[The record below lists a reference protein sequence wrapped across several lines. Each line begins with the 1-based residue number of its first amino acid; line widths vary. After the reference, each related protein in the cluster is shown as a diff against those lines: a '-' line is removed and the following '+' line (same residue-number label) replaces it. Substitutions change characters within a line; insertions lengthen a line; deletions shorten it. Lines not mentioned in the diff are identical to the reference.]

1 MDGDD
6 DEASMALIE
15 TYIEGLY
22 EEMKDK
28 ITATR
33 KILALA
39 RVPENQEPLISNGE
53 SLCASG
59 TYFDLL
65 MMQCSES
72 LISALC
78 RVLREDGKRSM
89 ELVTNIIYVF
99 FCFSNFSEFH
109 EFLTT
114 NKLGDMCFKIIDH
127 EKARY
132 QILVSDMKQLEGKCN
147 I

>member
-1 MDGDD
+1 MV
-6 DEASMALIE
+6 
-15 TYIEGLY
+15 
-22 EEMKDK
+22 
-28 ITATR
+28 R
-33 KILALA
+33 VLA
-39 RVPENQEPLISNGE
+39 N
-53 SLCASG
+53 
-59 TYFDLL
+59 DLRSSTDL
-65 MMQCSES
+65 EKES

-127 EKARY
+127 EKARF
-132 QILVSDMKQLEGKCN
+132 QILVSDMKQLEGKGVVFK
-147 I
+147 ILTLIHLT